1 MNNPL
6 LEMNGLPP
14 FSHIKAE
21 HIEPAIDHLLNDN
34 RCMVEYLL
42 DATQEYSWDNLV
54 QPLEEMEEWLGR
66 VWSPVSH
73 MNSVVNSDELRTAYN
88 ACLPKLSDYATEMG
102 QHEGLYKAFKQ
113 IADGREYQKLDTA
126 QKKIIDNAMRDFRLS
141 GIDLPKQKQARYKAI
156 MQELSA
162 LNSKFGENILDAT
175 NAWKI
180 QIMDESRLS
189 GLPESALGMAKQIAE
204 REGIEGWVFNLE
216 FPSYLPVMT
225 YADDR
230 ELRREA
236 YTAFVTR
243 ASDQGPHDKKFDN
256 TPVMEKI
263 LALRH
268 EAAQLL
274 GFANYAER
282 SLATKMAQSTDQVL
296 EFLNDLAK
304 RSLPLAKQELEEV
317 RAFAK
322 PRLATA
328 NVVKGKFE
336 RYAAIDQV
344 AADTLAEFDPEG
356 THKGAINGLLHDLE
370 TEVMRHQVVDEGVR
384 SDGRK
389 TDEIRPITCEVGL
402 LPRAHGSGLFTRG
415 ETQGLVTC
423 TLGVGRDAQ
432 RVDTIYGD
440 IDKPFLLHYNFPPFC
455 VGEAKMLRSPG
466 RREIGHGAL
475 AERAIVPVL
484 PSQDEFPYV
493 VRIVSEILE
502 SNGSSSMATV
512 CGSTLALMDAGVPI
526 KRPVSGIAMG
536 LIREGDKIAI
546 LSDILGV
553 EDHLGDMDF
562 KVCGTDQGITALQMD
577 IKISGVTREILEQA
591 LGQAKE
597 GRLFILGKMAE
608 AIDKVRPEL
617 STYAPRITT
626 LKVHPDKIREIIG
639 PGGKMI
645 RSIQD
650 ASGCK
655 IDVEDD
661 GTVRVASTNAEAAAI
676 ARNMIEGIVEEAQ
689 VGKIYEGTVRKIM
702 DFGAFVEVL
711 PGTDGLVHISQIAN
725 ERVENVRSHLKEGQK
740 VRVKCIRVDNNGKIS
755 LSMKEVEETEKAGAK

>member
-1 MNNPL
+1 MQRHVFETELGGRPL
-6 LEMNGLPP
+6 ILETDWLAKQANG
-14 FSHIKAE
+14 
-21 HIEPAIDHLLNDN
+21 
-34 RCMVEYLL
+34 
-42 DATQEYSWDNLV
+42 
-54 QPLEEMEEWLGR
+54 
-66 VWSPVSH
+66 
-73 MNSVVNSDELRTAYN
+73 
-88 ACLPKLSDYATEMG
+88 ACLIKYG
-102 QHEGLYKAFKQ
+102 
-113 IADGREYQKLDTA
+113 DTHILVTA
-126 QKKIIDNAMRDFRLS
+126 VGEKGAAERDFFPLTVNYQEKFFAS
-141 GIDLPKQKQARYKAI
+141 G
-156 MQELSA
+156 
-162 LNSKFGENILDAT
+162 
-175 NAWKI
+175 KI
-180 QIMDESRLS
+180 P
-189 GLPESALGMAKQIAE
+189 GG
-204 REGIEGWVFNLE
+204 
-216 FPSYLPVMT
+216 Y
-225 YADDR
+225 
-230 ELRREA
+230 LRREGRVGDHE
-236 YTAFVTR
+236 TLICRLIDRTLR
-243 ASDQGPHDKKFDN
+243 PLFDN
-256 TPVMEKI
+256 RYQSETQIIATVYSLDPECTPDTVAMIGASAALTLSDLPFLGPIAAVRIGRVNGRFVVNPSLVQLEDSELNLVVSGTRDAINMVEAGANEVSETVMI
-263 LALRH
+263 DALTLAHDEIRRLCDV
-268 EAAQLL
+268 QL
-274 GFANYAER
+274 AWAEGH
-282 SLATKMAQSTDQVL
+282 AK
-296 EFLNDLAK
+296 AK
-304 RSLPLAKQELEEV
+304 RDLPEPQPDPELDAIADQV
-317 RAFAK
+317 RAFAT
-322 PRLATA
+322 PRLAAA
-328 NVVKGKFE
+328 NVVKGKFA

-344 AADTLAEFDPEG
+344 AADTLAELDPEG
-356 THKGAINGLLHDLE
+356 MLRGPIAALLHDLE
-370 TEVMRHQVVDEGVR
+370 TEVMRRQVVEEGVR

-389 TDEIRPITCEVGL
+389 THEIRAITCEVGL
-402 LPRAHGSGLFTRG
+402 LPRVHGSGLFTRG

-440 IDKPFLLHYNFPPFC
+440 LEKPFMLHYNFPPFC

-536 LIREGDKIAI
+536 LIKEGDKIAI

-562 KVCGTDQGITALQMD
+562 KVCGTERGITALQMD
-577 IKISGVTREILEQA
+577 IKISGVTREVLEQS

-608 AIDKVRPEL
+608 AIREVRPEL
-617 STYAPRITT
+617 SSYAPRITT

-661 GTVRVASTNAEAAAI
+661 GTVRIASTNAEAAAI

-725 ERVENVRSHLKEGQK
+725 ERVENVRAHLKEGQK

-755 LSMKEVEETEKAGAK
+755 LSMKEVEEGKKEKAGAK

>member
-1 MNNPL
+1 VQRHVFETELGGRPL
-6 LEMNGLPP
+6 ILETDWLAKQANG
-14 FSHIKAE
+14 
-21 HIEPAIDHLLNDN
+21 
-34 RCMVEYLL
+34 
-42 DATQEYSWDNLV
+42 
-54 QPLEEMEEWLGR
+54 
-66 VWSPVSH
+66 
-73 MNSVVNSDELRTAYN
+73 
-88 ACLPKLSDYATEMG
+88 ACLIKYG
-102 QHEGLYKAFKQ
+102 
-113 IADGREYQKLDTA
+113 DTHILVTA
-126 QKKIIDNAMRDFRLS
+126 VGEKGAAERDFFPLTVNYQEKFFAS
-141 GIDLPKQKQARYKAI
+141 G
-156 MQELSA
+156 
-162 LNSKFGENILDAT
+162 
-175 NAWKI
+175 KI
-180 QIMDESRLS
+180 P
-189 GLPESALGMAKQIAE
+189 GG
-204 REGIEGWVFNLE
+204 
-216 FPSYLPVMT
+216 Y
-225 YADDR
+225 
-230 ELRREA
+230 LRREGRVGDHE
-236 YTAFVTR
+236 TLICRLIDRTLR
-243 ASDQGPHDKKFDN
+243 PLFDN
-256 TPVMEKI
+256 RYQSETQIIATVYSLDPECTPDTVAMIGASAALTLSDLPFLGPIAAVRIGRVNGRFVVNPSLVQLEDSELNLVVSGTRDAINMVEAGANEVSETVMI
-263 LALRH
+263 DALTLAHDEIRRLCDV
-268 EAAQLL
+268 QL
-274 GFANYAER
+274 AWAEGH
-282 SLATKMAQSTDQVL
+282 AK
-296 EFLNDLAK
+296 AK
-304 RSLPLAKQELEEV
+304 RDLPEPQPDPELDAIADQV
-317 RAFAK
+317 RAFAT
-322 PRLATA
+322 PRLAAA
-328 NVVKGKFE
+328 NVVKGKFA

-344 AADTLAEFDPEG
+344 AADTLAELDPEG
-356 THKGAINGLLHDLE
+356 MLRGPIAALLHDLE
-370 TEVMRHQVVDEGVR
+370 TEVMRRQVVEEGVR

-389 TDEIRPITCEVGL
+389 THEIRAITCEVGL
-402 LPRAHGSGLFTRG
+402 LPRVHGSGLFTRG

-440 IDKPFLLHYNFPPFC
+440 LEKPFMLHYNFPPFC

-536 LIREGDKIAI
+536 LIKEGDKIAI

-562 KVCGTDQGITALQMD
+562 KVCGTERGITALQMD
-577 IKISGVTREILEQA
+577 IKISGVTREVLEQS

-608 AIDKVRPEL
+608 AIREVRPEL
-617 STYAPRITT
+617 SSYAPRITT

-661 GTVRVASTNAEAAAI
+661 GTVRIASTNAEAAAI

-725 ERVENVRSHLKEGQK
+725 ERVENVRAHLKEGQK

-755 LSMKEVEETEKAGAK
+755 LSMKEVEEGKKEKAGAK

>member
-1 MNNPL
+1 VQRHVFETELGGRPL
-6 LEMNGLPP
+6 ILETGWLAKQANGACMIKYGDT
-14 FSHIKAE
+14 HILVTAVGEKGAAE
-21 HIEPAIDHLLNDN
+21 
-34 RCMVEYLL
+34 
-42 DATQEYSWDNLV
+42 
-54 QPLEEMEEWLGR
+54 
-66 VWSPVSH
+66 
-73 MNSVVNSDELRTAYN
+73 
-88 ACLPKLSDYATEMG
+88 
-102 QHEGLYKAFKQ
+102 
-113 IADGREYQKLDTA
+113 
-126 QKKIIDNAMRDFRLS
+126 RDFFPLTVNYQEKFFAS
-141 GIDLPKQKQARYKAI
+141 G
-156 MQELSA
+156 
-162 LNSKFGENILDAT
+162 
-175 NAWKI
+175 KI
-180 QIMDESRLS
+180 P
-189 GLPESALGMAKQIAE
+189 GG
-204 REGIEGWVFNLE
+204 
-216 FPSYLPVMT
+216 Y
-225 YADDR
+225 
-230 ELRREA
+230 LRREGRVGDHE
-236 YTAFVTR
+236 TLICRLIDRTLR
-243 ASDQGPHDKKFDN
+243 PLFDN
-256 TPVMEKI
+256 RYQSETQIIATVYSLDPECTPDTVAMIGASAALTLSDLPFLGPIAAVRIGRVNGRFVVNPSLVQLEDSELNLVVSGTRDAINMVEAGANEVSETVMI
-263 LALRH
+263 DALTLAHDEIRRLCDV
-268 EAAQLL
+268 QL
-274 GFANYAER
+274 AWAEGH
-282 SLATKMAQSTDQVL
+282 AK
-296 EFLNDLAK
+296 AK
-304 RSLPLAKQELEEV
+304 RDLPEPQPEPELDAIADQV
-317 RAFAK
+317 RAFAT
-322 PRLATA
+322 PRLAAA
-328 NVVKGKFE
+328 NVVKGKFA
-336 RYAAIDQV
+336 RYAAIDRV
-344 AADTLAEFDPEG
+344 AADTLAELDPEG
-356 THKGAINGLLHDLE
+356 MLRGPIVALLHDLE
-370 TEVMRHQVVDEGVR
+370 TEVMRRQVVEEGVR

-389 TDEIRPITCEVGL
+389 THEIRAITCEVGL
-402 LPRAHGSGLFTRG
+402 LPRVHGSGLFTRG

-440 IDKPFLLHYNFPPFC
+440 LEKPFMLHYNFPPFC

-536 LIREGDKIAI
+536 LIKEGDKIAI

-562 KVCGTDQGITALQMD
+562 KVCGTERGITALQMD
-577 IKISGVTREILEQA
+577 IKISGVTREVLEQS

-608 AIDKVRPEL
+608 AIREVRPEL
-617 STYAPRITT
+617 SSYAPRITT

-661 GTVRVASTNAEAAAI
+661 GTVRIASTNAEAAAI

-725 ERVENVRSHLKEGQK
+725 ERVENVRAHLKEGQK

-755 LSMKEVEETEKAGAK
+755 LSMKEVEEGKKEKAGAK

>member
-1 MNNPL
+1 VQRHVFETELGGRPL
-6 LEMNGLPP
+6 ILETGWLAKQANGACMIKYGDT
-14 FSHIKAE
+14 HILVTAVGEKGAAE
-21 HIEPAIDHLLNDN
+21 
-34 RCMVEYLL
+34 
-42 DATQEYSWDNLV
+42 
-54 QPLEEMEEWLGR
+54 
-66 VWSPVSH
+66 
-73 MNSVVNSDELRTAYN
+73 
-88 ACLPKLSDYATEMG
+88 
-102 QHEGLYKAFKQ
+102 
-113 IADGREYQKLDTA
+113 
-126 QKKIIDNAMRDFRLS
+126 RDFFPLTVNYQEKFFAS
-141 GIDLPKQKQARYKAI
+141 G
-156 MQELSA
+156 
-162 LNSKFGENILDAT
+162 
-175 NAWKI
+175 KI
-180 QIMDESRLS
+180 P
-189 GLPESALGMAKQIAE
+189 GG
-204 REGIEGWVFNLE
+204 
-216 FPSYLPVMT
+216 Y
-225 YADDR
+225 
-230 ELRREA
+230 LRREGRVGDHE
-236 YTAFVTR
+236 TLICRLIDRTLR
-243 ASDQGPHDKKFDN
+243 PLFDN
-256 TPVMEKI
+256 RYQSETQIIATVYSLDPECTPDTVAMIGASAALTLSDLPFLGPIAAVRIGRVNGRFVVNPSLVQLEDSELNLVVSGTRDAINMVEAGANEVSETVMI
-263 LALRH
+263 DALTLAHDEIRRLCDV
-268 EAAQLL
+268 QL
-274 GFANYAER
+274 AWAEGH
-282 SLATKMAQSTDQVL
+282 AK
-296 EFLNDLAK
+296 AK
-304 RSLPLAKQELEEV
+304 RDLPEPQPDPELDAIADQV
-317 RAFAK
+317 RAFAT
-322 PRLATA
+322 PRLAAA
-328 NVVKGKFE
+328 NVVKGKFA

-344 AADTLAEFDPEG
+344 AADTLAELDPEG
-356 THKGAINGLLHDLE
+356 MLRGPIAALLHDLE
-370 TEVMRHQVVDEGVR
+370 TEVMRRQVVEEGVR

-389 TDEIRPITCEVGL
+389 THEIRAITCEVGL
-402 LPRAHGSGLFTRG
+402 LPRVHGSGLFTRG

-440 IDKPFLLHYNFPPFC
+440 LEKPFMLHYNFPPFC

-536 LIREGDKIAI
+536 LIKEGDKIAI

-562 KVCGTDQGITALQMD
+562 KVCGTERGITALQMD
-577 IKISGVTREILEQA
+577 IKISGVTREVLEQS

-608 AIDKVRPEL
+608 AIREVRPEL
-617 STYAPRITT
+617 SSYAPRITT

-661 GTVRVASTNAEAAAI
+661 GTVRIASTNAEAAAI

-725 ERVENVRSHLKEGQK
+725 ERVENVRAHLKEGQK

-755 LSMKEVEETEKAGAK
+755 LSMKEVEEGKKEKAGAK

>member
-1 MNNPL
+1 VFETDLGGRPL
-6 LEMNGLPP
+6 ILETG
-14 FSHIKAE
+14 
-21 HIEPAIDHLLNDN
+21 
-34 RCMVEYLL
+34 
-42 DATQEYSWDNLV
+42 W
-54 QPLEEMEEWLGR
+54 
-66 VWSPVSH
+66 
-73 MNSVVNSDELRTAYN
+73 
-88 ACLPKLSDYATEMG
+88 
-102 QHEGLYKAFKQ
+102 
-113 IADGREYQKLDTA
+113 
-126 QKKIIDNAMRDFRLS
+126 
-141 GIDLPKQKQARYKAI
+141 
-156 MQELSA
+156 
-162 LNSKFGENILDAT
+162 
-175 NAWKI
+175 
-180 QIMDESRLS
+180 
-189 GLPESALGMAKQIAE
+189 MAKQANGACLIKYGDTHILVTAVGE
-204 REGIEGWVFNLE
+204 QGAADRDF
-216 FPSYLPVMT
+216 FPLTVNYQEKFFASGKIPGGY
-225 YADDR
+225 
-230 ELRREA
+230 LRREGRVGDHETLICRLIDRTLRPLFDKRYQSETQIIA
-236 YTAFVTR
+236 TVYSLDPECTPDTVAMIGASAALTLSDLPFLGPIAGVRIGRVNGEFVVNPSMVQLEDSELNLVVSGTR
-243 ASDQGPHDKKFDN
+243 DAINMVEAGASEVSEA
-256 TPVMEKI
+256 VMIDALTLAHEEIRRLCDIQLSWAKDVAKPKRDLPEPQADPDFEALAEK
-263 LALRH
+263 
-268 EAAQLL
+268 
-274 GFANYAER
+274 
-282 SLATKMAQSTDQVL
+282 
-296 EFLNDLAK
+296 
-304 RSLPLAKQELEEV
+304 V
-317 RAFAK
+317 RAFAT
-322 PRLATA
+322 PRLAEA

-344 AADTLAEFDPEG
+344 AVDTMAELDPEG
-356 THKGAINGLLHDLE
+356 ANKGAIMGLLHDIE
-370 TEVMRHQVVDEGVR
+370 TEVMRAQVVDEGVR

-402 LPRAHGSGLFTRG
+402 LPRVHGSGLFTRG

-536 LIREGDKIAI
+536 LIKEGDKIAI

-562 KVCGTDQGITALQMD
+562 KVCGTEQGITALQMD
-577 IKISGVTREILEQA
+577 IKISGVTRDVLEQA
-591 LGQAKE
+591 LGQAKA

-608 AIDKVRPEL
+608 AIREVRPEL
-617 STYAPRITT
+617 SSFAPRITT

-655 IDVEDD
+655 VDVEDD

-689 VGKIYEGTVRKIM
+689 VGKIYEGTVRKVM

-755 LSMKEVEETEKAGAK
+755 LSMKEVEADEKEKAAAK

>member
-1 MNNPL
+1 MQRHVFETELGGRPL
-6 LEMNGLPP
+6 ILETDWLAKQANG
-14 FSHIKAE
+14 
-21 HIEPAIDHLLNDN
+21 
-34 RCMVEYLL
+34 
-42 DATQEYSWDNLV
+42 
-54 QPLEEMEEWLGR
+54 
-66 VWSPVSH
+66 
-73 MNSVVNSDELRTAYN
+73 
-88 ACLPKLSDYATEMG
+88 ACLIKYG
-102 QHEGLYKAFKQ
+102 
-113 IADGREYQKLDTA
+113 DTHILVTA
-126 QKKIIDNAMRDFRLS
+126 VGEKGAAERDFFPLTVNYQEKFFAS
-141 GIDLPKQKQARYKAI
+141 G
-156 MQELSA
+156 
-162 LNSKFGENILDAT
+162 
-175 NAWKI
+175 KI
-180 QIMDESRLS
+180 P
-189 GLPESALGMAKQIAE
+189 GG
-204 REGIEGWVFNLE
+204 
-216 FPSYLPVMT
+216 Y
-225 YADDR
+225 
-230 ELRREA
+230 LRREGRVGDHE
-236 YTAFVTR
+236 TLICRLIDRTLR
-243 ASDQGPHDKKFDN
+243 PLFDN
-256 TPVMEKI
+256 RYQSETQIIATVYSLDPECTPDTVAMIGASAALTLSDLPFLGPIAAVRIGRVNGRFVVNPSLVQLEDSELNLVVSGTRDAINMVEAGANEVSETVMI
-263 LALRH
+263 DALTLAHDEIRRLCDV
-268 EAAQLL
+268 QL
-274 GFANYAER
+274 AWAEGH
-282 SLATKMAQSTDQVL
+282 AK
-296 EFLNDLAK
+296 AK
-304 RSLPLAKQELEEV
+304 RDLPEPQPDPELDAIADQV
-317 RAFAK
+317 RAFAT
-322 PRLATA
+322 PRLAAA
-328 NVVKGKFE
+328 NVVKGKFA

-344 AADTLAEFDPEG
+344 AADTLAELDPEG
-356 THKGAINGLLHDLE
+356 MLRGPIVALLHDLE
-370 TEVMRHQVVDEGVR
+370 TEVMRRQVVEEGVR

-389 TDEIRPITCEVGL
+389 THEIRAITCEVGL
-402 LPRAHGSGLFTRG
+402 LPRVHGSGLFTRG

-440 IDKPFLLHYNFPPFC
+440 LEKPFMLHYNFPPFC

-536 LIREGDKIAI
+536 LIKEGDKIAI

-562 KVCGTDQGITALQMD
+562 KVCGTERGITALQMD
-577 IKISGVTREILEQA
+577 IKISGVTREVLEQS

-608 AIDKVRPEL
+608 AIREVRPEL
-617 STYAPRITT
+617 SSYAPRITT

-661 GTVRVASTNAEAAAI
+661 GTVRIASTNAEAAAI

-725 ERVENVRSHLKEGQK
+725 ERVENVRAHLKEGQK

-755 LSMKEVEETEKAGAK
+755 LSMKEVEEGKKEKAGAK

>member
-1 MNNPL
+1 
-6 LEMNGLPP
+6 
-14 FSHIKAE
+14 
-21 HIEPAIDHLLNDN
+21 
-34 RCMVEYLL
+34 
-42 DATQEYSWDNLV
+42 
-54 QPLEEMEEWLGR
+54 
-66 VWSPVSH
+66 
-73 MNSVVNSDELRTAYN
+73 
-88 ACLPKLSDYATEMG
+88 
-102 QHEGLYKAFKQ
+102 
-113 IADGREYQKLDTA
+113 
-126 QKKIIDNAMRDFRLS
+126 
-141 GIDLPKQKQARYKAI
+141 
-156 MQELSA
+156 
-162 LNSKFGENILDAT
+162 
-175 NAWKI
+175 
-180 QIMDESRLS
+180 
-189 GLPESALGMAKQIAE
+189 MAKQANGACLIKYGDTHILVTAVGE
-204 REGIEGWVFNLE
+204 KGAADRDF
-216 FPSYLPVMT
+216 FPLTVNYQEKFFASGKIPGGY
-225 YADDR
+225 
-230 ELRREA
+230 LRREGRVGDHETLICRLIDRTLRPLFDKRYQSETQIIA
-236 YTAFVTR
+236 TVYSLDPECTPDTVAMVGASAALTLSDIPFLGPIAGVRIGRVNGQFVVNPSMVQLEDSELNLVVSGTR
-243 ASDQGPHDKKFDN
+243 DAINMVEAGANEVSEA
-256 TPVMEKI
+256 VMI
-263 LALRH
+263 DAL
-268 EAAQLL
+268 
-274 GFANYAER
+274 
-282 SLATKMAQSTDQVL
+282 SLAHEEIRRLCDIQLAWA
-296 EFLNDLAK
+296 EGHARAK
-304 RSLPLAKQELEEV
+304 RDLPEPQPQQEFEAIADQV
-317 RAFAK
+317 RAFAT
-322 PRLATA
+322 PRLADA

-344 AADTLAEFDPEG
+344 AADTMAEFDPEG
-356 THKGAINGLLHDLE
+356 TLSGPIAGLLHDLE
-370 TEVMRHQVVDEGVR
+370 TEVMRRQVVDDGVR

-389 TDEIRPITCEVGL
+389 TNEIRPITCEVGL
-402 LPRAHGSGLFTRG
+402 LPRVHGSGLFTRG

-536 LIREGDKIAI
+536 LIKEGDKIAI

-562 KVCGTDQGITALQMD
+562 KVCGTEQGITALQMD
-577 IKISGVTREILEQA
+577 IKISGVTREVLEQA

-608 AIDKVRPEL
+608 AIREVRPEL
-617 STYAPRITT
+617 SSYAPRITT

-755 LSMKEVEETEKAGAK
+755 LSMKEVEADEKEKAAAK